1 MQERRSFGWFV
12 SQSLISSC
20 GTSTPFLLE
29 DIFCLDSTAME
40 KQLTSSKIENL
51 YVNPAKIIKG
61 QLVSLSL
68 TTPKQDRIQIKKLLC
83 VRFQGFWIELVVRT
97 THNYPFLCVAP
108 IQFWFI
114 LESGFLWDKKRK
126 VPVRGLLIRF
136 MRPEPVLV
144 GRIYSCCT

>member
-20 GTSTPFLLE
+20 GTTTPFLLE

-61 QLVSLSL
+61 QLFSLSL

-97 THNYPFLCVAP
+97 THNYPFFCVAP
-108 IQFWFI
+108 IY
-114 LESGFLWDKKRK
+114 
-126 VPVRGLLIRF
+126 V
-136 MRPEPVLV
+136 VLV
-144 GRIYSCCT
+144 YIREWVFMGQEKEVACSWAFDQIHEA